1 MSEIDKLTSDTD
13 NREAQE
19 AQAVVF
25 RHGRILT
32 LDPACP
38 RASVLACLRG
48 QITYV
53 GDDFGL
59 ALSTLPHEAE
69 VVDLRDRD
77 VIPGL
82 IDSHAHVLSEG
93 LKLSQLDL
101 AGLDYEETLEVV
113 GEEANSRPSG
123 SWIHGRGWDQNLWS
137 IPWPTAK
144 DLDGVSP
151 HHPVVLDRIDKHSI
165 WVNSQAL
172 KLAGLTKDT
181 PDPEGGEF
189 VRDDNGELTGVLI
202 GKAMFMVYNVMPT
215 DDGHDFLTTFRKAIS
230 ELLGYGL
237 TTLVDCATRPSD
249 VPLIKKAVDEGL
261 VKARLRLYLLTE
273 PWLSEL
279 LDQGP
284 VKHLSGDR
292 LSIDG
297 IKLFSDGSLGS
308 RSAWLLENYAD
319 RPGYRGGHVHSD
331 EHLEALLIRARDL
344 GWQVAIHTIGDAAI
358 AQTVKCMAQVLGPEK
373 TERNWRLEHYQLVTD
388 EDRERV
394 ISMGLIPSIQ
404 SVGLMTDLHMAKA
417 RLGPDRLR
425 RAYAWRDIIDR
436 GGYVINGSD
445 CPIESPNPFLG
456 IYAAVTR
463 KDLKGFPPEGFGRE
477 QALSRLAALYSY
489 TIWPAK
495 AAFVSDKL
503 GSLSPGKLCDFA
515 VLDRDILTC
524 PERAIAG
531 TRVLS
536 TVVNGELI
544 AT

>member
-1 MSEIDKLTSDTD
+1 MSEIDKRTSDA
-13 NREAQE
+13 NNEE

-32 LDPACP
+32 LDPGCP

-53 GDDFGL
+53 GDDFGT
-59 ALSTLPHEAE
+59 ALSTLHHEAE

-93 LKLSQLDL
+93 LKLSQVDL
-101 AGLDYEETLEVV
+101 AGLDYEETLEMV
-113 GEEANSRPSG
+113 GEEANARPAG

-137 IPWPTAK
+137 IAWPTAK
-144 DLDGVSP
+144 DLDKVSP

-172 KLAGLTKDT
+172 KLAGLSKDT
-181 PDPEGGEF
+181 PDPDGGEF
-189 VRDDNGELTGVLI
+189 VRDENGDLTGVLI

-215 DDGHDFLTTFRKAIS
+215 DDGHDFLATFRKAIN

-331 EHLEALLIRARDL
+331 EHLEAILIRARDI

-358 AQTVKCMAQVLGPEK
+358 AQTVKAMAQVLGPEK
-373 TERNWRLEHYQLVTD
+373 TDRNWRLEHYQLVAD

-404 SVGLMTDLHMAKA
+404 SVGLMTDLHMAPV
-417 RLGPDRLR
+417 RLGPERLR

-463 KDLKGFPPEGFGRE
+463 KDLKGFPPGGFGRE
-477 QALSRLAALYSY
+477 QALSRLEALYSY

-531 TRVLS
+531 TRVMS
-536 TVVNGELI
+536 TVVNGEI
-544 AT
+544 IST